1 MAGTLGPVG
10 TGAPVTVRTPLTV
23 CREGRFPVGP
33 PGRGRGDGQVDR
45 PRRRQGPTGRA
56 TAAKARP
63 GDVEARTAALL
74 AEQGLARVP
83 VPVELLARRVG
94 ARVTYEPFEPDVSG
108 LLHQEAGEPP
118 VIGVNSATSANRQRF
133 TIAHELGHLLCGHD
147 GQTLIL
153 DRTVQVNWRD
163 RNSGAATDRQE
174 IEANA
179 FEAALLMPA
188 AEVRDRLGSAARGR
202 PVADDELVA
211 WLARTSAVSRHAM
224 EYRLANLGLLS
235 PSG

>member
-1 MAGTLGPVG
+1 MTA
-10 TGAPVTVRTPLTV
+10 
-23 CREGRFPVGP
+23 
-33 PGRGRGDGQVDR
+33 RGR
-45 PRRRQGPTGRA
+45 
-56 TAAKARP
+56 
-63 GDVEARTAALL
+63 DVEAQTVVLL
-74 AEQGLARVP
+74 ERHDLSRVP

-108 LLHQEAGEPP
+108 LLHQEPGEPP

-163 RNSGAATDRQE
+163 RTSGAATDRQE

-179 FEAALLMPA
+179 FAAALLMPG
-188 AEVRDRLGSAARGR
+188 AEVRERLSAAVRGR
-202 PVADDELVA
+202 PVTDDELVNR
-211 WLARTSAVSRHAM
+211 LARTFAVSRQAM